1 MLSASPDSVRAP
13 YIDALMDYSFA
24 LKFFAITLAIFSI
37 ALVPFFIRR
46 DPAPVRSVVHIEALP
61 RPEWPSLMTRM
72 GTATLLA
79 SFVLLV
85 GGCYLMVLG

>member
-1 MLSASPDSVRAP
+1 
-13 YIDALMDYSFA
+13 MDYSFA
-24 LKFFAITLAIFSI
+24 LKFFAIMLAILSI
-37 ALVPFFIRR
+37 ALVPFFMRR
-46 DPAPVRSVVHIEALP
+46 DPAPVRSLVQIEALP

-85 GGCYLMVLG
+85 GGCYLLIVG

>member
-1 MLSASPDSVRAP
+1 
-13 YIDALMDYSFA
+13 MDYSFA

-46 DPAPVRSVVHIEALP
+46 DPAPVRSIVYIEALP

-85 GGCYLMVLG
+85 GGCYLMVVD